1 MSTPASQIPQ
11 PHPDATP
18 LRFVTAASLFDGHD
32 AAINI
37 MRRLI
42 QAQGAEVI
50 HLGHNRSVED
60 VVRAALQEDADAIAL
75 SSYQGGHVEYFKY
88 MVDMLKEHGASHI
101 RVFGGGGGTITPEEI
116 RELEAY
122 GVERIYH
129 PNDGMKMGLV
139 EMIEDVVARAS
150 AARESRAA
158 RVALTVGA
166 HLMGGTGN
174 ETAKASGESSALAN
188 AGESGG
194 VGSPMR
200 WAPTVDE
207 ITIGRALSAIEDGE
221 HTDADLAKLRKHW
234 QLAAGRTPV
243 IGITGTGGAGKSS
256 VTDELLNRFLSS
268 FPAMRIAVVSVDP
281 TRRRSGG
288 ALLGDRIRMNSLRSH
303 RVYMRSMATRRQNV
317 ATNAVLKDC
326 VAYLKSLDFD
336 LVIVE
341 TAGIGQSDSE
351 IVDLVDFPMYVMT
364 SDYGAASQLE
374 KIDMLDYAE
383 LIVLNKYDRRGAE
396 DALRDVRKQWKRN
409 RVAFNVKD
417 EDIPVYPTIAS
428 QFNDPGISWMF
439 ANLCRLLRQKLGLSN
454 RDAPPVGAHLMG
466 DTGNG
471 ATKPSDTHATPQNAG
486 QDASVGSPMRWAP
499 TTAGRCDFQ
508 PQIDTTLKEPRATVL
523 IPGARVRYLAEIAE
537 QGRAI
542 NRRIEMEAETASRAQ
557 SYWESLRDLGD
568 ERLPEPLGLY
578 PADALLPA
586 NQGSGA
592 SPALRGG
599 ALAADA
605 GPDHGGSPVGAH
617 LMGDTGNGTAKAS
630 DVPATLANAGQ
641 GEAVGSPMRWAP
653 TEQDAPDRSL
663 LTLRQRYNDAV
674 QSLSSESLRNLR
686 EWPQRLKSITDE
698 FTEYQVRNKAIRV
711 ENYRESLSHQ
721 KVPKIAAPTY
731 KSWGEL
737 LTFLGKENLP
747 GSYPYTGGVY
757 PYRRTGEDPIRM
769 FAGEGTPERTNRRFH
784 YLSAGQPAARLST
797 AFDSVTLYGEDPAKR
812 PDIYGKIGNSGV
824 NIPTLDDMKK
834 LYSGFDLCAPT
845 TSVSMTINGP
855 APIILAMFMN
865 TAIDQQVEKYLK
877 ADPQRWADA
886 QRKIDA
892 FFEGRDGSNRSRP
905 RYHGDLPPGNDGL
918 GLGLLGVTGE
928 QLLDADTYAAIK
940 AETLKTVRGTV
951 QADILKEDQAQNT
964 CIFSTEFALR
974 MMGDIQQYFVDHQV
988 RNFYSVS
995 ISGYHIAEAG
1005 ANPISQLAFTLS
1017 NGFTIVEYYLARG
1030 MHIDDFAP
1038 NLSFF
1043 FSNGMDPE
1051 YTVIGRVAR
1060 RIWARAMRERY
1071 QGNERS
1077 QMMKYHIQTSGR
1089 SLHAQEIQFNDIRTT
1104 LQALYALFDNCNS
1117 LHTNAYD
1124 EAITTPTEESVR
1136 RAVAI
1141 QMIINKELGLN
1152 FCENPWQGSFAVEYL
1167 TDLVEEAVYKEFEAI
1182 SERGGVLGAMD
1193 TMYQRGK
1200 IQEESLYYEHRKHD
1214 GSLPLVGVNT
1224 FLPKGH
1230 AGEVATE
1237 IELIRSTEGEKAQQ
1251 IANVAGWQ
1259 ANRNR
1264 LAPEG
1269 ETATGHIAGA
1279 EESGS
1284 GLAEAVHDGHGLAYL
1299 QDTARRRGNVF
1310 AALVEAVKTHS
1321 LGQISH
1327 ALYDVGGEYRRN
1339 M

>member
-1 MSTPASQIPQ
+1 MSTTARQLPIPT
-11 PHPDATP
+11 PTVDAAP

-42 QAQGAEVI
+42 QAQGAEVV

-60 VVRAALQEDADAIAL
+60 VVRAALQEDADGIAL

-88 MVDMLKEHGASHI
+88 MVDMLKERGAAHI

-116 RELEAY
+116 AELQAY

-129 PNDGMKMGLV
+129 PNDGMHMGLTA
-139 EMIEDVVARAS
+139 MIEDVVRR
-150 AARESRAA
+150 AREGRDS
-158 RVALTVGA
+158 
-166 HLMGGTGN
+166 
-174 ETAKASGESSALAN
+174 
-188 AGESGG
+188 G
-194 VGSPMR
+194 VGIRDSMTPGK
-200 WAPTVDE
+200 VDLDDE
-207 ITIGRALSAIEDGE
+207 IAIGRMLTAIENGAFS
-221 HTDADLAKLRKHW
+221 DAELAKLRKQWSSGSSESHISN
-234 QLAAGRTPV
+234 LESRTRSVPV
-243 IGITGTGGAGKSS
+243 LGITGTGGAGKSS
-256 VTDELLNRFLSS
+256 VVDELLLRFLHA
-268 FPAMRIAVVSVDP
+268 FPQMRIAVLAVDP

-288 ALLGDRIRMNSLRSH
+288 ALLGDRIRMNSLRSK

-326 VAYLKSLDFD
+326 IAFLRGQGYE

-374 KIDMLDYAE
+374 KIDMLDYAD
-383 LIVLNKYDRRGAE
+383 LVVLNKFDKRGAE
-396 DALRDVRKQWKRN
+396 DALRDVRKQWRRN
-409 RVAFNVKD
+409 RVAFKLPD
-417 EDIPVYPTIAS
+417 EQVPVYPTIAS
-428 QFNDPGISWMF
+428 QFNDPGVTWMF
-439 ANLCRLLRQKLGLSN
+439 ANLCRLVREKLNLP
-454 RDAPPVGAHLMG
+454 AE
-466 DTGNG
+466 
-471 ATKPSDTHATPQNAG
+471 KWTPE
-486 QDASVGSPMRWAP
+486 V
-499 TTAGRCDFQ
+499 
-508 PQIDTTLKEPRATVL
+508 DTTLKEPRATVL

-537 QGRAI
+537 QGRGI
-542 NRRIEMEAETASRAQ
+542 NAQIAKQAEAADRVQALWQ
-557 SYWESLRDLGD
+557 ALRELGDAKLPHELELYAAADLGPGAQMVRD
-568 ERLPEPLGLY
+568 SDGEKAFWE
-578 PADALLPA
+578 A
-586 NQGSGA
+586 N
-592 SPALRGG
+592 
-599 ALAADA
+599 
-605 GPDHGGSPVGAH
+605 
-617 LMGDTGNGTAKAS
+617 
-630 DVPATLANAGQ
+630 
-641 GEAVGSPMRWAP
+641 
-653 TEQDAPDRSL
+653 DRSL
-663 LTLRQRYNDAV
+663 VALRQRYNEAV
-674 QSLSSESLRNLR
+674 KALSSDAIHLLR
-686 EWPQRLKSITDE
+686 EWPSRLKSITDPHYLYE
-698 FTEYQVRNKAIRV
+698 VRGKPV
-711 ENYRESLSHQ
+711 EGSNYVESMSHQ
-721 KVPKIAAPTY
+721 QIPKIAAPTY

-737 LTFLGKENLP
+737 LTFLMKENLP
-747 GSYPYTGGVY
+747 GAYPYTGGIY
-757 PYRRTGEDPIRM
+757 PYRRTGEDPLRM

-784 YLSAGQPAARLST
+784 YLSHGQKATRLST
-797 AFDSVTLYGEDPAKR
+797 AFDSVTLYGEDPHPR

-834 LYSGFDLCAPT
+834 LYSGFDLSSPS

-865 TAIDQQVEKYLK
+865 TAIDQAVEKYLREDG
-877 ADPQRWADA
+877 ARWDA
-886 QRKIDA
+886 AHDKIEKMYA
-892 FFEGRDGSNRSRP
+892 GKRRP
-905 RYHGDLPPGNDGL
+905 MYSGMLPDGNDGL
-918 GLGLLGVTGE
+918 GLGLLGVTGD
-928 QLLDADTYAAIK
+928 QLVDAETYAKIK
-940 AETLKTVRGTV
+940 AATLASVRGTV

-974 MMGDIQQYFVDHQV
+974 MMGDIQQYFVDHKV

-1051 YTVIGRVAR
+1051 YSVIGRVAR

-1071 QGNERS
+1071 GASPRS

-1152 FCENPWQGSFAVEYL
+1152 FNENPWQGSYIVDTL

-1200 IQEESLYYEHRKHD
+1200 IQEESMYYEQKKHD
-1214 GSLPLVGVNT
+1214 GSLPLIGVNT
-1224 FLPKGH
+1224 FLPKDHG
-1230 AGEVATE
+1230 GEIATE
-1237 IELIRSTEGEKAQQ
+1237 IELIRSTEEEKGQQ
-1251 IANVAGWQ
+1251 IENVQ
-1259 ANRNR
+1259 AFGKARNP
-1264 LAPEG
+1264 LAPE
-1269 ETATGHIAGA
+1269 
-1279 EESGS
+1279 S
-1284 GLAEAVHDGHGLAYL
+1284 LKKL
-1299 QDTARRRGNVF
+1299 QVTARERRNVF
-1310 AALVEAVKTHS
+1310 EQLMEAVKYNS